1 MRLQMT
7 EPISIGEAPTIERPK
22 LRRVGRFLSALA
34 NGALYIAGFFLVLMT
49 GIVFWQVFT
58 RYVLNWS
65 NSWTEIT
72 AVLLM
77 SWFIFLGAAVGIR
90 ENYHLGF
97 DVLLYILPRGS
108 KKVLRTIS
116 DIVVIAFA
124 GGMVFYGS
132 QLVGLQWAARL
143 PALGIP
149 EGVRYLPL
157 VGGGVLIILFSVER
171 IVLRM
176 SGADVDKDLNIDE
189 VPTIDAVKEV

>member
-1 MRLQMT
+1 MS
-7 EPISIGEAPTIERPK
+7 EPIRIGEAASVPQPRLARIGS
-22 LRRVGRFLSALA
+22 LLSALST
-34 NGALYIAGFFLVLMT
+34 GALYIAGFFLVVMT
-49 GIVFWQVFT
+49 VIVFWQVFT

-65 NSWTEIT
+65 NSWTEIS

-97 DVLLYILPRGS
+97 DVLLYILPKGS

-116 DIVVIAFA
+116 DVVVIAFA
-124 GGMVFYGS
+124 IGMVFYGC
-132 QLVGLQWAARL
+132 QLVALQWAARL

-157 VGGGVLIILFSVER
+157 VGGGLLIILFSVER
-171 IVLRM
+171 IVLRL
-176 SGADVDKDLNIDE
+176 SGVEVDKDINVEDVPDIDG
-189 VPTIDAVKEV
+189 VKEV

>member
-1 MRLQMT
+1 MAQSEATHQITLNPRL
-7 EPISIGEAPTIERPK
+7 IAIG
-22 LRRVGRFLSALA
+22 RVLSALSTW
-34 NGALYIAGFFLVLMT
+34 ALYIAGFFLVLMT
-49 GIVFWQVFT
+49 IFVFWQVFT
-58 RYVLNWS
+58 RYVLGWS

-77 SWFIFLGAAVGIR
+77 SWFIFLGTAVGIR

-116 DIVVIAFA
+116 DAVVIAFA
-124 GGMVFYGS
+124 AGMVFYGA
-132 QLVGLQWAARL
+132 QLVGLQWRARL

-157 VGGGVLIILFSVER
+157 VAGGLLIIMFSIER
-171 IVLRM
+171 VVLRL
-176 SGADVDKDLNIDE
+176 SGTDVDKDINIED
-189 VPTIDAVKEV
+189 VPDLDAIKEA